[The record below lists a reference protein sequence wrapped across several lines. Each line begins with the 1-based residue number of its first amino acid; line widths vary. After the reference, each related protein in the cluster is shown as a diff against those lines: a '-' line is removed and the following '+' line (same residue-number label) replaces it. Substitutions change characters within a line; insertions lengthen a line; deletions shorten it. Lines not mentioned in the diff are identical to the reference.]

1 LIYISHTAPA
11 LARNMRLMAVIKGS
25 ETCTTAEISTAFS
38 RSQSPALFVLRL
50 TKIKMD
56 ILIRKLTCR
65 VFTQPRAIV
74 LKIPFRRWSIC
85 WKTYG
90 RGIQKIGWGTSQSG
104 DGTACEVLNRSE
116 MLLSGDVPSD

>member
-1 LIYISHTAPA
+1 MTGLGPGCVKR
-11 LARNMRLMAVIKGS
+11 ARAKIAQNCFLYCLLPIAI
-25 ETCTTAEISTAFS
+25 
-38 RSQSPALFVLRL
+38 PALFVLRL

-74 LKIPFRRWSIC
+74 LKIPFRRCSIC